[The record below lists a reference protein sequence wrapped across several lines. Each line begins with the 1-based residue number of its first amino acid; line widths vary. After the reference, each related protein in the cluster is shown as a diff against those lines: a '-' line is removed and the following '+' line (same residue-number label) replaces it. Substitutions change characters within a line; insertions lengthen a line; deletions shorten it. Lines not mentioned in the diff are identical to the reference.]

1 MFAKQLAAGVLLF
14 QTFGF
19 STDPA
24 GLPVPPSGFDSKKTT
39 GEHGKLSATITYPTR
54 SNGNRTVK
62 VYTPPGYST
71 DVKYPVLYLHHGI
84 GGNESAWTSSA
95 SGQAEGNADAIMD
108 NLYTDKKDKPMII
121 VMPTG
126 KVDGSDDFAKF
137 AGFEDVLLNDLI
149 PYIEKTYS
157 VATDRENRAIAG
169 LSMGGGQTFNF
180 GFSHIDKFAYI
191 GPFSAAP
198 NTKQPAQN
206 IKDVA
211 ALKKDVK
218 LIFIACGTADGL
230 LSNSKM
236 YHDFLDQN
244 SVPHMYQLEQNGGH
258 DRTVWN
264 RSLYNYAQRLFTG
277 TSTGITISPRTD
289 AKRSQIRFGRN
300 LQGPASAI
308 LIASPDAKG
317 WFSLDGR
324 QGLFPGLDAR

>member
-1 MFAKQLAAGVLLF
+1 MFAKVIAGGVLFCL
-14 QTFGF
+14 TSGF
-19 STDPA
+19 SSDPA
-24 GLPVPPSGFDSKKTT
+24 GLPVPPQGFDSKKTT
-39 GEHGKLSATITYPTR
+39 GEHGKLSATISYPTR
-54 SNGNRTVK
+54 NSGQRTVK

-84 GGNESAWTSSA
+84 GGNESAWTSSSA
-95 SGQAEGNADAIMD
+95 GQAEGNADNIMD
-108 NLYTDKKDKPMII
+108 YLYTEKKAKPMIV

-126 KVDGSDDFAKF
+126 KGDGSDDFARF
-137 AGFEDVLLNDLI
+137 AAFEDILFNDLI

-180 GFSHIDKFAYI
+180 GFTHIDKFAYI

-198 NTKQPAQN
+198 NTNQPAQN

-211 ALKKDVK
+211 ALKRDVK

-230 LSNSKM
+230 LGNSKM
-236 YHDFLDQN
+236 YHEFLDKN
-244 SVPHMYQLEQNGGH
+244 DVPHMYQLEQNGGH

-277 TSTGITISPRTD
+277 TTTGIVISPKSD
-289 AKRSQIRFGRN
+289 AKRAQVRFGRD
-300 LQGPASAI
+300 LQNPSSAV
-308 LIASPDAKG
+308 LFASPNEKG

-324 QGLFPGLDAR
+324 QGLFPRLIAK

>member
-1 MFAKQLAAGVLLF
+1 MFVKHLAAGVLLF
-14 QTFGF
+14 QTLGF
-19 STDPA
+19 SSDPA
-24 GLPVPPSGFDSKKTT
+24 GLPVPPSGFDSKKST

-54 SNGNRTVK
+54 NNGNRTVK

-84 GGNESAWTSSA
+84 GGNESAWTSSSA
-95 SGQAEGNADAIMD
+95 GQAEGNADAIMD
-108 NLYTDKKDKPMII
+108 NLYTDKKAKPMII

-137 AGFEDVLLNDLI
+137 AGFEDVLINDLI

-180 GFSHIDKFAYI
+180 GFTHLDKFAYI

-198 NTKQPAQN
+198 NTKQPTET

-211 ALKKDVK
+211 ALKSGIK

-236 YHDFLDQN
+236 YHDFLDKN
-244 SVPHMYQLEQNGGH
+244 NVTHMYQLEQNGGH

-277 TSTGITISPRTD
+277 TTTGIVISPKSD
-289 AKRSQIRFGRN
+289 AKRAQARFGRD
-300 LQGPASAI
+300 LQGQSSTI
-308 LIASPDAKG
+308 LFADPGEKG

-324 QGLFPGLDAR
+324 TGLFPHLNAK